1 MVGLNLSNQP
11 LIPNT
16 HFLNRPRH
24 SPAGAFLFSE
34 NDMTLKKLLGHNERT
49 GFSDT
54 AIIFC
59 AFLTGAGISALGIS
73 LCLLMQWAVLNG
85 YVLF

>member
-1 MVGLNLSNQP
+1 MPNGTSGGVGGSEVQTRSLP
-11 LIPNT
+11 D
-16 HFLNRPRH
+16 
-24 SPAGAFLFSE
+24 SE

>member
-1 MVGLNLSNQP
+1 
-11 LIPNT
+11 
-16 HFLNRPRH
+16 
-24 SPAGAFLFSE
+24 
-34 NDMTLKKLLGHNERT
+34 MTLKKPLGHNERT

>member
-1 MVGLNLSNQP
+1 
-11 LIPNT
+11 
-16 HFLNRPRH
+16 
-24 SPAGAFLFSE
+24 
-34 NDMTLKKLLGHNERT
+34 MTLKKLLGHNERT

-73 LCLLMQWAVLNG
+73 LCLLMQWA

>member
-1 MVGLNLSNQP
+1 MPNGTSGGVGGSEVQTRSLP
-11 LIPNT
+11 D
-16 HFLNRPRH
+16 
-24 SPAGAFLFSE
+24 SE
-34 NDMTLKKLLGHNERT
+34 NAMNLKKLLGHNERT

>member
-1 MVGLNLSNQP
+1 
-11 LIPNT
+11 
-16 HFLNRPRH
+16 
-24 SPAGAFLFSE
+24 
-34 NDMTLKKLLGHNERT
+34 MTLKKLLGHNERT

-73 LCLLMQWAVLNG
+73 LCLLILQVVKRSLKAQKRSRH
-85 YVLF
+85 FS